1 MDPGVR
7 RAAASVQLFVQIGAE
22 HGLDAAQ
29 CLADTEIDAAR
40 LFDADAEVSV
50 GQELQVMR
58 NLQRLLPEVPGLGL
72 QAGLRLRLSTHG
84 MLGYAMLSSATLRDA
99 LLLMLRYLDLAY
111 AYCDVSTEE
120 DAQEMRILFDD
131 SSAPADV
138 RGFMLERIAGGAY
151 ALAHEMLGRPPEVR
165 RLSFRLPRPA
175 HAARYAQLVGLAPQ
189 FDAARNL
196 IAIDSALLNRPLPQ
210 ANELTQRL
218 CEEQCRLLL
227 NRRRARGG
235 LAGQVRDRLLQSPE
249 RMPEIETVAAALNMT
264 GRTLRRRL
272 EAEGTA
278 YRALAD
284 EVRCA
289 LAEGWLA
296 AHLTVEEVAER
307 LGFSEPSSFIRAFK
321 RWTGRTPGAQR
332 ASATRARL

>member
-1 MDPGVR
+1 M

-29 CLADTEIDAAR
+29 CLEDTQIDAAR
-40 LFDADAEVSV
+40 LFDADAEVSAA
-50 GQELQVMR
+50 QEMQVVR
-58 NLQRLLPEVPGLGL
+58 NLQRRLPDVPGLGL

-84 MLGYAMLSSATLRDA
+84 ILGYAMLSSATLRDA
-99 LLLMLRYLDLAY
+99 LLLMLHYLDLAY
-111 AYCDVSTEE
+111 AYCDVRTEE
-120 DAQEMRILFDD
+120 DAQELRMLFDD
-131 SSAPADV
+131 TAMPADV
-138 RGFMLERIAGGAY
+138 RGFMLERIVGGAY
-151 ALAHEMLGRPPEVR
+151 ALGHEMLGRPPEVR
-165 RLSFRLPRPA
+165 RLSFRFPRPA
-175 HAARYAQLVGLAPQ
+175 HAARYTQLVGVTPQ
-189 FDAARNL
+189 FDADCNL
-196 IAIDSALLNRPLPQ
+196 IAIDSVLLAQPLPQ
-210 ANELTQRL
+210 ANALTQRL

-249 RMPEIETVAAALNMT
+249 HMPEIEDVAAALNMT

-284 EVRCA
+284 EVRGA

-296 AHLTVEEVAER
+296 AHLTVEEVAVR
-307 LGFSEPSSFIRAFK
+307 LGFSEASSFIRAFK
-321 RWTGRTPGAQR
+321 RWTGRTPG
-332 ASATRARL
+332 SARNR